1 MREDQDNKYLNNHI
15 SINNIH
21 YIKYNKKS
29 YRIRLKNLNFS
40 TLDTPEYISKL
51 IFMATILLIEDDICL
66 RENTGEILELEG
78 YTVLMAKNG
87 REGIQLALTKN
98 IDLILCD
105 IVMPVVDGYSVLKEL
120 STVPEVRK
128 IPFIFLTAKSGLKE
142 IRTGMNLGADDYIVK
157 PFEEKELLD
166 TIATR
171 LSKYAI
177 FNREESYNSLN
188 NKVEVH
194 NIRDLKQYFLAHG
207 ERITLS
213 KNEVLYTESQ
223 LARFVYFLKKGL
235 IKTLNIDEYG
245 KELITGI
252 YRKENFF
259 GLYSFNELISYPE
272 RALAIESSRL
282 LRLPSNFVQE
292 VFKFNPEL
300 TMEWVQDLSEDVI
313 ELKNHLLQTAYSSV
327 LRKTVNTLLDFSE
340 KMHFEKEELSKMSR
354 GDLASV
360 AGISKESFIRCLS
373 DLKNNGLINVQG
385 RNIEILNL
393 NALKR
398 IK

>member
-1 MREDQDNKYLNNHI
+1 
-15 SINNIH
+15 
-21 YIKYNKKS
+21 
-29 YRIRLKNLNFS
+29 
-40 TLDTPEYISKL
+40 
-51 IFMATILLIEDDICL
+51 MATILLIEDDICL
-66 RENTGEILELEG
+66 RENTAEILELEG
-78 YTVLMAKNG
+78 YTVLKAKNG
-87 REGIQLALTKN
+87 REGIQLALSKK

-105 IVMPVVDGYSVLKEL
+105 IIMPEVDGYSVLKEL
-120 STVPEVRK
+120 STVPHVQK

-142 IRTGMNLGADDYIVK
+142 IRSGMNLGADDYIAK

-171 LSKYAI
+171 LSKYAVL
-177 FNREESYNSLN
+177 NRKDDRNSLN
-188 NKVEVH
+188 NEIEIH
-194 NIRDLKQYFLAHG
+194 NIEDLKQYFLDHG
-207 ERITLS
+207 EKVTLS

-252 YRKENFF
+252 YRKESFF

-272 RALAIESSRL
+272 RANAIESSRL
-282 LRLPSNFVQE
+282 FRLPSSFVQDL
-292 VFKFNPEL
+292 FKFNPEL
-300 TMEWVQDLSEDVI
+300 TMEWVQYLSEDVI

-340 KMHFEKEELSKMSR
+340 KMHFDKEELSKMSR

-373 DLKNNGLINVQG
+373 DLKNNGFINVQG

>member
-1 MREDQDNKYLNNHI
+1 
-15 SINNIH
+15 
-21 YIKYNKKS
+21 
-29 YRIRLKNLNFS
+29 
-40 TLDTPEYISKL
+40 
-51 IFMATILLIEDDICL
+51 MATILLIEDDICL

-78 YTVLMAKNG
+78 YTVILAKNG
-87 REGIQLALTKN
+87 REGIQLALTN
-98 IDLILCD
+98 QIDLILCD
-105 IVMPVVDGYSVLKEL
+105 IVMPVLDGYSVLKEL
-120 STVPEVRK
+120 STVPQIQK
-128 IPFIFLTAKSGLKE
+128 IPFIFLTAKSGIKE

-166 TIATR
+166 TISTR
-171 LSKYAI
+171 LSKHALL
-177 FNREESYNSLN
+177 NRKDADKSLN
-188 NKVEVH
+188 NSVEIH
-194 NIRDLKQYFLAHG
+194 NIHDLKQYFLEHG

-223 LARFVYFLKKGL
+223 LARFVFFLKKGL

-245 KELITGI
+245 KELITGV
-252 YRKENFF
+252 YRKESFF

-282 LRLPSNFVQE
+282 FRLPSNFVQK

-327 LRKTVNTLLDFSE
+327 LRKTVNTLLDLSE

-393 NALKR
+393 HALKR